1 MGWASINVWGVL
13 GSELFAVSS
22 WNRCASI
29 FNMLL
34 LLASSHRPPIA
45 SPTPS
50 ILIICLA
57 SGAAVAAAC
66 GGKAAQSQCESLTN
80 PYAKRQL
87 MFALRNGIVRWMLR
101 VLQFRLGTRPLA
113 SDSGFGSG
121 SSMVRFFPCW
131 LFVCAFSLPW
141 QMNWRFRAFQLAC
154 GTPCSTARQGR
165 ARQEALL
172 AMWHGWRRCVAL
184 RQCFL
189 TFSQCTFSMGLHSIY
204 FWL

>member
-57 SGAAVAAAC
+57 AAC

-101 VLQFRLGTRPLA
+101 VLQFRLGTRPPPGIWFWFRFELEYGSVFPLLTFCLCIFSALA
-113 SDSGFGSG
+113 DELAVQSLSIGLRRAMQHGTAG
-121 SSMVRFFPCW
+121 QGTAGQGTTGGIACNVAR
-131 LFVCAFSLPW
+131 LAAF
-141 QMNWRFRAFQLAC
+141 
-154 GTPCSTARQGR
+154 
-165 ARQEALL
+165 AL
-172 AMWHGWRRCVAL
+172 RCVNV
-184 RQCFL
+184 F
-189 TFSQCTFSMGLHSIY
+189 
-204 FWL
+204 